1 MSKSTTTEHA
11 SRPST
16 PMRTCRAWPRR
27 IQRPRRL
34 VAILLLM
41 SAIVVAAAALPS
53 EASAQCAMCRTA
65 FDSPEGRKMVRSY
78 QAGIA
83 FLLAVPFATFGTVA
97 FFAVRG
103 KKKLDDAEPEA

>member
-1 MSKSTTTEHA
+1 MSNLSTHEGRGRRPVTDR
-11 SRPST
+11 SR
-16 PMRTCRAWPRR
+16 RA
-27 IQRPRRL
+27 RRL
-34 VAILLLM
+34 VAGCLL
-41 SAIVVAAAALPS
+41 AVAVVAAVAAFPA

-65 FDSPEGRKMVRSY
+65 FDSPEGQKMVRSY

-103 KKKLDDAEPEA
+103 KKKLDA